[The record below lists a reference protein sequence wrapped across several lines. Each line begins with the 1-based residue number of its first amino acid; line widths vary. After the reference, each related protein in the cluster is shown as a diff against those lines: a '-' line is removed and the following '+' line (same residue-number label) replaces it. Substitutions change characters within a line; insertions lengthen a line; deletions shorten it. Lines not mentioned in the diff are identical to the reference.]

1 MSNRKAAAIGKS
13 AARHY
18 DGKHSGSGALPDTIK
33 FLLVLGVLAGVIY
46 GGVVALATF
55 PPEQSEI
62 IKPLP
67 HEKLR
72 QK

>member
-1 MSNRKAAAIGKS
+1 M
-13 AARHY
+13 
-18 DGKHSGSGALPDTIK
+18 PDTIK
-33 FLLVLGVLAGVIY
+33 FILVLGILAGVIY

-55 PPEQSEI
+55 PPEQNEI

>member
-1 MSNRKAAAIGKS
+1 MLNGVRFWSFVAV
-13 AARHY
+13 
-18 DGKHSGSGALPDTIK
+18 PDTIK
-33 FLLVLGVLAGVIY
+33 FLFVVGAIIGAIY
-46 GGVVALATF
+46 GGALALSSF

-72 QK
+72 AQ

>member
-1 MSNRKAAAIGKS
+1 MSL
-13 AARHY
+13 
-18 DGKHSGSGALPDTIK
+18 GALWAVPDTLR
-33 FLLVLGVLAGVIY
+33 FLFIVGIIVGVVY
-46 GGVVALATF
+46 GGALALSSF

-72 QK
+72 AQ

>member
-1 MSNRKAAAIGKS
+1 MVYGLFFWSFVAPV
-13 AARHY
+13 
-18 DGKHSGSGALPDTIK
+18 PDTLR
-33 FLLVLGVLAGVIY
+33 FLFVVVAIAGAIY
-46 GGVVALATF
+46 GGALTLASF

-72 QK
+72 TQ

>member
-1 MSNRKAAAIGKS
+1 MRKAWCTICFLS
-13 AARHY
+13 VEQPV
-18 DGKHSGSGALPDTIK
+18 PDTLR
-33 FLLVLGVLAGVIY
+33 FLFVIGIIMGVIY
-46 GGVVALATF
+46 GGALALASF

-72 QK
+72 IQ